1 MLQGN
6 RTWWLMIPSLEKLSW
21 VKWTVPCLGDE
32 FQPPDIIQPLRE
44 GGWTSLIN
52 LGFAPLA
59 SAMLAI
65 SIATTCHWS
74 TRTAERTS
82 DHVDAGIARVRFGWV
97 LATQDIY
104 IYNNMNQHDNNLR
117 LFQHTFGTHPGQ
129 PLPTGYKGIPF
140 IIGERGISWGVLWGC
155 VAIFLDI
162 VEL

>member
-1 MLQGN
+1 M
-6 RTWWLMIPSLEKLSW
+6 
-21 VKWTVPCLGDE
+21 
-32 FQPPDIIQPLRE
+32 
-44 GGWTSLIN
+44 
-52 LGFAPLA
+52 
-59 SAMLAI
+59 
-65 SIATTCHWS
+65 
-74 TRTAERTS
+74 
-82 DHVDAGIARVRFGWV
+82 DAGIARVRFGWV